1 MEGQTRIR
9 AAFALGL
16 AVAMAGLVPACSSR
30 RPAEQPSANVKPNTP
45 QALAQWYQD
54 CWSDFN
60 ATNWEAFKKCYAPNA
75 TSQQPGYGKLSVS
88 GPDAIV
94 KASQDFI
101 RTFPDGRGEGQLI
114 LLNGN
119 HITSIYLLK
128 GTNTGP
134 LFGPDGKELPGRNH
148 QIGLFFGHSVDVDS
162 DGRVTKEIGAMDGIT
177 LENQMGLLKMA
188 GRPLAQTGVPA
199 PVVVI
204 AKNDATEMKN
214 VETETAH
221 LAAWNR
227 HDESAVDGYEADDYV
242 LHDLTQPSDRNKMQT
257 SQMNKAYWTA
267 FSDAKIN
274 TTGLWGAG
282 DYVSVTGT
290 FEGTNDGDFAPV
302 KMKKTGKKI
311 VLPFV
316 DIFRLNNDK
325 VKEEWLFFDGAS
337 LVTQLR
343 TK

>member
-1 MEGQTRIR
+1 MEGQTRIS
-9 AAFALGL
+9 AALALGL
-16 AVAMAGLVPACSSR
+16 AMAIAGLVPACGSR
-30 RPAEQPSANVKPNTP
+30 QPAEKPAANVKPDTP

-54 CWSDFN
+54 CWGDFN
-60 ATNWEAFKKCYAPNA
+60 TKNWEAFKKCYAPNA
-75 TSQQPGYGKLSVS
+75 TSQQAGYGKLSVS

-101 RTFPDGRGEGQLI
+101 KTFPDGRGEGQLI
-114 LLNGN
+114 MLNGN

-134 LFGPDGKELPGRNH
+134 LFAPDGKELPGRN
-148 QIGLFFGHSVDVDS
+148 QPIGLFFGHSIEVDS
-162 DGRVTKEIGAMDGIT
+162 DARVAKETGAMDGIT
-177 LENQMGLLKMA
+177 LENQMGLLKMP

-204 AKNDATEMKN
+204 AKNDGTEMKN
-214 VETETAH
+214 VETETAY

-227 HDESAVDGYEADDYV
+227 HNESAVDGYEANDYV
-242 LHDLTQPSDRNKMQT
+242 LHDLTEPEDRNKLQT
-257 SQMNKAYWTA
+257 SQMNKAYWA
-267 FSDAKIN
+267 GFSDAKIN
-274 TTGLWGAG
+274 TSALWGAG

-290 FEGTNDGDFAPV
+290 FEGTNDGDFAPL
-302 KMKKTGKKI
+302 KTKKTGKKI

-316 DIFRLNNDK
+316 DIFRLDGGK
-325 VKEEWLFFDGAS
+325 VKEEWLFFDSAS
-337 LVTQLR
+337 LFAQLS